1 MESNRSE
8 RLLILGIGNL
18 LLADEGVGVHAAQAL
33 MKKDMPEGVAV
44 LDIGTAILEALPE
57 LEQADRVIVID
68 AVLAGKEAGTV
79 YRIPYD
85 DCEKPMQIASVHGF
99 DLSRVLAMTS
109 RETPPSVTV
118 IGVEPARIGWSLEL
132 SPSVAEALDTVLQT
146 VEAEMRDTGKKK
158 RKMMREKGNDDPP
171 KRSQTG
177 WRRGQSLRRN

>member
-1 MESNRSE
+1 MEAQRCE
-8 RLLILGIGNL
+8 RMLILGIGNM

-33 MKKDMPEGVAV
+33 KKIEMPEGVAV

-68 AVLAGKEAGTV
+68 AVIAGKEAGTV
-79 YRIPYD
+79 YRIAYD

-109 RETPPSVTV
+109 RESAPSVTV
-118 IGVEPARIGWSLEL
+118 IGVEPARIEWSLEL
-132 SPSVAEALDTVLQT
+132 SPPVAEALETVLQA

-158 RKMMREKGNDDPP
+158 NK
-171 KRSQTG
+171 
-177 WRRGQSLRRN
+177 